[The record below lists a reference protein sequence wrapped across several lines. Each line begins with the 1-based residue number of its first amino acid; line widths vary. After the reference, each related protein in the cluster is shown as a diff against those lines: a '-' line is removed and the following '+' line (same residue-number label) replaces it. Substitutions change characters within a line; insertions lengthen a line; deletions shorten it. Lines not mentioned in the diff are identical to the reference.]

1 LSEFWSGRRVLVTG
15 AGGFVGS
22 WLARA
27 LVDGGA
33 DVTCILLDRDRHSSL
48 ETQQIADRVT
58 ACSGDLVDLEF
69 VRRVFAESK
78 VDSCFH
84 LAAQPIVTEANDS
97 PLPTFA
103 SNIQGTWNLLEACR
117 TTEGI
122 ARVVVASS
130 DKAYGDQPVLPYTEE
145 TPLAAVYPYDAS
157 KACTDI
163 LARSYARTYGLPVA
177 VTRMANIYGGGDRN
191 ASRIVPGTIASA
203 LAGESP
209 VVRSDGS
216 PVRDYLYVEDAVRGY
231 LALAE
236 ALPNDQIQGEA
247 FNFGS
252 NSPIAVREL
261 VELIIERVGTAVEP
275 DVRATAKLHGEIDRQ
290 YLDSSRAERILGWRP
305 QVSLTEGL
313 DRTIAWYRAQASA
326 RAA

>member
-1 LSEFWSGRRVLVTG
+1 
-15 AGGFVGS
+15 
-22 WLARA
+22 
-27 LVDGGA
+27 
-33 DVTCILLDRDRHSSL
+33 
-48 ETQQIADRVT
+48 
-58 ACSGDLVDLEF
+58 
-69 VRRVFAESK
+69 
-78 VDSCFH
+78 
-84 LAAQPIVTEANDS
+84 
-97 PLPTFA
+97 

-203 LAGESP
+203 LVGESP